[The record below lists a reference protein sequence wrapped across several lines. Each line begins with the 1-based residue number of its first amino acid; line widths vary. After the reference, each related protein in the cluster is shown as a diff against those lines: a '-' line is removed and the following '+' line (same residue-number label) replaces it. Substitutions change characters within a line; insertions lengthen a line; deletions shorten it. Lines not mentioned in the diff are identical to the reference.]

1 MKNKIKANGDCY
13 VANGRFIISSSKK
26 YMLCH
31 GVAILKTDGL
41 PFGHCWL
48 ECEDYVIDKSNG
60 LDIKLPI
67 DYYYSM
73 GNIPVA
79 GYKIYKYSRME
90 VIKKVID
97 FGHWGAWDYDPP
109 I

>member
-1 MKNKIKANGDCY
+1 MKNKIKTIGDCY
-13 VANGRFIISSSKK
+13 EANGRFVMDSDKN

-41 PFGHCWL
+41 PFGHCWI
-48 ECEDYVIDKSNG
+48 ENGDFVIDKSNG

-97 FGHWGAWDYDPP
+97 
-109 I
+109 II

>member
-13 VANGRFIISSSKK
+13 EVNGRFVMDSDKN

-41 PFGHCWL
+41 PFGHCWI
-48 ECEDYVIDKSNG
+48 ENGDFVIDKSNG

-109 I
+109 R